1 MKTISIVLPV
11 YNEEEGLPGFH
22 QALGRVLGELSAKYE
37 FEIIYVL
44 DRSRDNSIGML
55 RKIAAADTRVTALH
69 LSRRFGHQ
77 LSLLAGIDRSHGDAV
92 IMMDCD
98 LQHPPELLPK
108 LLELYEQDY
117 DVVQTIREYD
127 RSAGFLK
134 RTLSDF
140 FYRIQNALSPIEIES
155 GAADFRL
162 ISSRVA
168 DLFRNRI
175 REQNPFLRGL
185 FRWVGY
191 KRVTVRFVSPPRA
204 AGETK
209 YRLKQLLVFSIAG
222 ITSFS
227 KAPLRIGSL
236 LGILIS
242 FLSFVYG
249 VVIAAQYFISGSF
262 PRGYASLVISILFI
276 GGLQL
281 MVLGFVGEYLGSI
294 FDEVKGRPLYLVD
307 EVVQRKSD

>member
-1 MKTISIVLPV
+1 MKTISIILPA
-11 YNEEEGLPGFH
+11 YNEQEGLPVFH
-22 QALGRVLGELSAKYE
+22 QALRGVLGELSGTYK

-44 DRSRDNSIGML
+44 DRSRDNSLDTL
-55 RKIAAADTRVTALH
+55 RKIAAADSRVTVLH

-77 LSLLAGIDRSHGDAV
+77 LSLLAGIDHSHGDAV

-117 DVVQTIREYD
+117 DIVQTIREYD
-127 RSAGFLK
+127 RTTGLFK
-134 RTLSDF
+134 RTSSDF

-191 KRVTVRFVSPPRA
+191 KRATIRFVSPPRTV
-204 AGETK
+204 GETK
-209 YRLKQLLVFSIAG
+209 YRLKQLLAFSITG

-227 KAPLRIGSL
+227 KVPLRIGSM

-242 FLSFVYG
+242 LLSLIYG
-249 VVIAAQYFISGSF
+249 VVIGAQYFILGHF
-262 PRGYASLVISILFI
+262 PQGYASLVISILFI

-307 EVVQRKSD
+307 EVVQGKPQ

>member
-1 MKTISIVLPV
+1 MKTISVVLPA
-11 YNEEEGLPGFH
+11 YNEEEGLPVFH
-22 QALGRVLGELSAKYE
+22 QALRNVLNELSVKYK

-44 DRSRDNSIGML
+44 DRSLDNSIGTL
-55 RKIAAADTRVTALH
+55 RKIAAADPAVTVLH

-77 LSLLAGIDRSHGDAV
+77 LSLLAGIDHSQGDAV

-98 LQHPPELLPK
+98 QQHPPELLPR

-117 DVVQTIREYD
+117 DIVQTIRDYD
-127 RSAGFLK
+127 RRTSLLK
-134 RTLSDF
+134 RALSDF

-168 DLFRNRI
+168 NLFRNRI
-175 REQNPFLRGL
+175 REQSPFLRGL

-191 KRVTVRFVSPPRA
+191 NRATVRFVSPPRTS
-204 AGETK
+204 GETK
-209 YRLKQLLVFSIAG
+209 YRLKQLLTFSIAG

-227 KAPLRIGSL
+227 KVPLRIGSL

-242 FLSFVYG
+242 FISFIYAA
-249 VVIAAQYFISGSF
+249 VIAAQYFISGYF
-262 PRGYASLVISILFI
+262 PPGYASIVISILFI

-294 FDEVKGRPLYLVD
+294 FDEVKGRPLYIVD
-307 EVVQRKSD
+307 EVVQGKPQ

>member
-1 MKTISIVLPV
+1 MKTISIVLPA
-11 YNEEEGLPGFH
+11 YNEEQGLPLFH
-22 QALGRVLGELSAKYE
+22 RTLRSVLDQLSASYH

-44 DRSRDNSIGML
+44 DRSLDDSIDTL
-55 RKIAAADTRVTALH
+55 RKIADTDSTVTVLH

-77 LSLLAGIDRSHGDAV
+77 LSLLAGIDHSRGDAV

-98 LQHPPELLPK
+98 QQHPPEVLPR
-108 LLELYEQDY
+108 LLELYEQGY
-117 DVVQTIREYD
+117 DIVQTIREYD
-127 RSAGFLK
+127 GNTGFLK
-134 RTLSDF
+134 RTLSNL
-140 FYRIQNALSPIEIES
+140 FYRFQNALSPIEIES

-168 DLFRNRI
+168 NLFRVRI

-191 KRVTVRFVSPPRA
+191 KRATVQFVSPPRGT
-204 AGETK
+204 GETK
-209 YRLKQLLVFSIAG
+209 YRLKQLIKFSISG

-227 KAPLRIGSL
+227 KVPLRIGSL
-236 LGILIS
+236 LGLVIS
-242 FLSFVYG
+242 LLSFIYG
-249 VVIAAQYFISGSF
+249 VIIAAQYFISGSF
-262 PRGYASLVISILFI
+262 PPGYASIVISILFI

-294 FDEVKGRPLYLVD
+294 FDEVKNRPLYIID
-307 EVVQRKSD
+307 EVVQAKRR